1 MYTVVNSNR
10 RIDMPKKK
18 TTKKTSKKK
27 IEYADGKNEAQPK
40 RSVEDILGIHEK
52 NKFGVKS
59 EAEFNEKLNNMGI
72 NEMQELAVT
81 VGIFPSGTKPMLKN
95 KLNKAFGEYM
105 LASGRVV
112 GPKTTQPNPETAKKF
127 ASIMNTWDN

>member
-1 MYTVVNSNR
+1 
-10 RIDMPKKK
+10 MPKKK

-27 IEYADGKNEAQPK
+27 IEYADGKNEAQPR

-52 NKFGVKS
+52 NKFGAKS
-59 EAEFNEKLNNMGI
+59 EAEFNEKLNNMSI

-95 KLNKAFGEYM
+95 KLKKAFGEYM
-105 LASGRVV
+105 LANGRVV
-112 GPKTTQPNPETAKKF
+112 GPKTTQPSPEMAKKF